1 MFLCSR
7 FDNAD
12 VVRLRDSLASTYLF
26 LNTLELNISKC
37 TEVNKEDA
45 SKALAELFS
54 NLTNI
59 DTLMLNFSL

>member
-1 MFLCSR
+1 M
-7 FDNAD
+7 
-12 VVRLRDSLASTYLF
+12 ASTYLF